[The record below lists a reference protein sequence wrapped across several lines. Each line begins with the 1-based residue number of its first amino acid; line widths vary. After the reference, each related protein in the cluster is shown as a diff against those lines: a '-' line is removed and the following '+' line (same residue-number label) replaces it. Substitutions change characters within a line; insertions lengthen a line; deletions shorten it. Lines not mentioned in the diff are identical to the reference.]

1 VYIPDLFVLKTFFFL
16 INTDVVVILHTI
28 SISRIQVRLHGAQ
41 LAIQILNVNNDAFS
55 CVYKDETVFFSFDSL
70 GFL

>member
-1 VYIPDLFVLKTFFFL
+1 MKKVTVYIPDLFVLKTFFL

-28 SISRIQVRLHGAQ
+28 SISRIQVRLNGAQ

-55 CVYKDETVFFSFDSL
+55 CVYKDETVFFF
-70 GFL
+70 FI